1 MPTLCLCG
9 IDTGIGKSMATGL
22 LARYLGEQG
31 QRVITQK
38 LVQTGCAGRAED
50 ILLHRRLM
58 ECGWLEEDEA
68 KLTCPYCFPFPG
80 SPHLAARL
88 AGITIDPDR
97 ISAATRTLEQRY
109 EWVLL
114 EGAGGLLVPLQE
126 GITLLDYVAGQGY
139 PLVLVTSP
147 RLGSINHTLLSLEIL
162 RSRGLRLAGLIYN
175 LFPGCPQE
183 IVQDSLRLFSRA
195 LQELNFP
202 ETIVVLPTWP
212 HPQRVAWQR
221 LVASCSAGQP

>member
-9 IDTGIGKSMATGL
+9 IDTGIGKSVATGL
-22 LARYLGEQG
+22 LARHLMEQG
-31 QRVITQK
+31 EKVITQK
-38 LVQTGCAGRAED
+38 LVQTGCTERSED

-58 ECGWLEEDEA
+58 ECGWLEEDEK
-68 KLTCPYCFPFPG
+68 KLTCPYCFSFAG

-88 AGITIDPDR
+88 AGKSIDPAR
-97 ISAATRTLEQRY
+97 ISRATRLLEQRF

-126 GITLLDYVAGQGY
+126 DLTLLDYLAAEGY

-162 RSRGLRLAGLIYN
+162 RARRLRLAGLVYN
-175 LFPGCPQE
+175 LFHGAPNE
-183 IVQDSLRLFSRA
+183 IIQDTLRLFSRA
-195 LQELNFP
+195 LQQHGFQD
-202 ETIVVLPTWP
+202 TIVVLPTWP
-212 HPQRVAWQR
+212 HPHRVDWHR
-221 LVASCSAGQP
+221 LIAACV